1 MCLGLRSTRP
11 FGRELGIAE
20 RHIKLESPYQGK
32 RESEQ
37 TPATAVEDNHFCEA
51 CTQGADTKGPLQP
64 GLRRP

>member
-32 RESEQ
+32 REGEQ